1 MALMLLYGAET
12 HRRRVD
18 HLTGSEGADLL
29 YQTGYDE
36 GLEGQPEA
44 LPVGEQ
50 RAATGGEPSVCARPS
65 QALILRLVASSVTGN
80 PPRLNC
86 LSSRRSASAN
96 YAAKAGAQA

>member
-44 LPVGEQ
+44 LPGGSSGRPPEES
-50 RAATGGEPSVCARPS
+50 RAPVLDRH
-65 QALILRLVASSVTGN
+65 RL
-80 PPRLNC
+80 
-86 LSSRRSASAN
+86 
-96 YAAKAGAQA
+96 